1 MDVQELIG
9 EVAKR
14 HNVLVDPKDPIF
26 IAVTLNELLLEEH
39 VRAVQAAVERAQ
51 TNIAAG
57 SRHQVENA
65 KQAATILMVDSAKYA
80 AEQVRSAG
88 AHLHAQLEQLL
99 QDATRAAQVAAAAAE
114 CHRLQSRW
122 SAAVAVISASIA
134 VASTCALLLRGP

>member
-26 IAVTLNELLLEEH
+26 VVVTLNELLLEDH

-51 TNIAAG
+51 TSIAVG

-65 KQAATILMVDSAKYA
+65 KQAATILMVDGAKYA
-80 AEQVRSAG
+80 ADQVRSAG
-88 AHLHAQLEQLL
+88 ANLHAQLEQLL
-99 QDATRAAQVAAAAAE
+99 HDSVKTAQAAAAATE
-114 CHRLQSRW
+114 THRLQSRW
-122 SAAVAVISASIA
+122 SAAVAVVCASIA
-134 VASTCALLLRGP
+134 VASTFALLLRGP